1 LVLDDRHD
9 PGGETRH
16 LQNLYYHRLH
26 RLASVSQAWLAL
38 VKGCATLWTLL
49 DSRESGMVS
58 AALARSKDLPIKV
71 VILERHS
78 SELWSSVATCVGRWK
93 SAELWLSSN
102 EEHRGTLES
111 LPATAA
117 MLETLDLHA
126 CSLAITPLIL
136 NLQKGD
142 SLRLLDLRLDSV
154 TIQNW
159 DASFMGALRTL
170 ELTHHRR
177 RPILRRSEADIEE
190 LALRDVRFRAE
201 VSATRYDVV
210 HLAKLTSLILNIS
223 GQVARSI
230 ILAIEPPNLK
240 ALHFNPG
247 CLDLLGSNFDI
258 WKLRAAPALR
268 QVLLSD
274 SVVAVQLDGTDSMHP
289 SIVVA
294 TRSREFHLGFPR
306 SRATQWTLSLLLPFK
321 SVQVDL
327 TIRNINV
334 EKIDSN
340 QDILTLQGLSSTRS
354 LRTFRILFHDRL
366 VRRLSERQALDGKL
380 QWVFPNLES
389 VHFDAYHPRNTESL
403 VHLAYA
409 RGQNRAVQGGTGEPV
424 PIKKLVLTGW
434 KDGEAPVTEDIFR
447 TLCRALGPGV
457 VEVHTMDSK
466 NYLHRTYEEGDWI
479 NDDEDVEEDLVYED
493 EGDDDDEGDD
503 LR

>member
-1 LVLDDRHD
+1 IPEKQEWCQLLWRDRKTCLLRWSFLSATAQSCGVLSPH
-9 PGGETRH
+9 
-16 LQNLYYHRLH
+16 
-26 RLASVSQAWLAL
+26 A
-38 VKGCATLWTLL
+38 
-49 DSRESGMVS
+49 S
-58 AALARSKDLPIKV
+58 AAGKV
-71 VILERHS
+71 QSCGYPQMKSIEER
-78 SELWSSVATCVGRWK
+78 WSHYQLQQPCWK
-93 SAELWLSSN
+93 
-102 EEHRGTLES
+102 
-111 LPATAA
+111 
-117 MLETLDLHA
+117 TLDLNA

-136 NLQKGD
+136 NLQKGG

-154 TIQNW
+154 TIRNW

-170 ELTHHRR
+170 ELTRITAEGPSIR
-177 RPILRRSEADIEE
+177 DLLEILRRSEADIEE

-210 HLAKLTSLILNIS
+210 HLAKLTSLILNLS
-223 GQVARSI
+223 SQVARSI

-247 CLDLLGSNFDI
+247 YPDILKSNFDI

-274 SVVAVQLDGTDSMHP
+274 SVIAVQLDRTDSMHP

-294 TRSREFHLGFPR
+294 TRSRGFHLDFPC
-306 SRATQWTLSLLLPFK
+306 SRVTQWTLQLLLPFK
-321 SVQVDL
+321 S
-327 TIRNINV
+327 
-334 EKIDSN
+334 
-340 QDILTLQGLSSTRS
+340 DILTLQSLSSTWS

-424 PIKKLVLTGW
+424 PITKLVLTGW

-493 EGDDDDEGDD
+493 EGDDDDE
-503 LR
+503 